1 MKDIRITVNDEDL
14 TRIACELAEEMGVS
28 LSDEPDS
35 FYGEPVF
42 PELKEE
48 SV

>member
-1 MKDIRITVNDEDL
+1 MKNIKITVNDEEL
-14 TRIACELAEEMGVS
+14 MRIACELAEEMGIP

-35 FYGEPVF
+35 FCGKPVF

-48 SV
+48 A